1 MKYISIDI
9 ETTGLNPEKCQI
21 LEFAAVI
28 DDTDKVRKISDLPRL
43 HLRFAFGEGIYGE
56 PYALNL
62 NAAIIAKI
70 HKDDESECP
79 IVSRFNLSRDL
90 KDFLLKNGYTKETIH
105 LYDSVAEKIVVAGKN
120 FQGFDKKFLDKID
133 AFEGLKLSHRC
144 IDPTILFWQQD
155 DKELPSSEKCY
166 ARAGLKEEV
175 KHTALEDAIGIIK
188 LVRRGL
194 KLPDL
199 LEG

>member
-1 MKYISIDI
+1 MRYLSIDI

-21 LEFAAVI
+21 LEFAAVL
-28 DDTDKVRKISDLPRL
+28 DDTDKVCKISELPRL
-43 HLRFAFGEGIYGE
+43 HLRFNLGEGFYGE

-62 NAAIIAKI
+62 NGALIQKI
-70 HKDDESECP
+70 FKKDDTECK
-79 IVSRFNLSRDL
+79 IVDNRQLNILIKNFIDL
-90 KDFLLKNGYTKETIH
+90 YIPYT
-105 LYDSVAEKIVVAGKN
+105 DNVVVAGKN
-120 FQGFDKKFLDKID
+120 FHGFDKKFLDKID
-133 AFEGLKLSHRC
+133 TFTGVKLSHRC
-144 IDPTILFWQQD
+144 IDPTVLFWQFA

-166 ARAGLKEEV
+166 SRAGLVEDV
-175 KHTALEDAIGIIK
+175 KHTALEDVIGIIK

>member
-1 MKYISIDI
+1 MKYLSIDI

-28 DDTDKVRKISDLPRL
+28 DDTDKACRISELPRL
-43 HLRFAFGEGIYGE
+43 HLRFDLGEGFYGE

-62 NAAIIAKI
+62 NRSLIQKI
-70 HKDDESECP
+70 FKRDKSECE
-79 IVSRFNLSRDL
+79 IVDSRQLNILILNFIGAHIPYSD
-90 KDFLLKNGYTKETIH
+90 
-105 LYDSVAEKIVVAGKN
+105 KIVVAGKN
-120 FQGFDKKFLDKID
+120 FHGFDKKFLDKID
-133 AFEGLKLSHRC
+133 AFSGVKLSHRC
-144 IDPTILFWQQD
+144 IDPTVLFWQAA

-166 ARAGLKEEV
+166 ARAGLVEDV

-194 KLPDL
+194 TLPDL
-199 LEG
+199 IEG